1 MVADVVLL
9 NQSHLNNNLS
19 LSQMHEEES
28 KPTARQAMTELYFW
42 NIFPQFNT
50 LVWS

>member
-28 KPTARQAMTELYFW
+28 KQTAHQAMTEF
-42 NIFPQFNT
+42 IFLEHFPPI
-50 LVWS
+50 

>member
-28 KPTARQAMTELYFW
+28 KQTTRQAKTQF
-42 NIFPQFNT
+42 IFLEHFPPI
-50 LVWS
+50 

>member
-28 KPTARQAMTELYFW
+28 KQTTRQAMKF
-42 NIFPQFNT
+42 IFLEHFPPI
-50 LVWS
+50 